1 MYIKDHSLTRFGQRQ
16 FALTA
21 RKRRLQ
27 PAIDGT
33 PMLKRAALLISST
46 EAYPSRCCP
55 AHLAQRSLCR
65 RRWCPRPE
73 DQRRNV
79 DKHVSQ
85 YRNLGVSIRR
95 GRSCVEA
102 MVWGHL
108 EASVQP
114 CENLM

>member
-79 DKHVSQ
+79 DKHLSR
-85 YRNLGVSIRR
+85 YRDLRGKSPPGVVLRCGGGLGPSGSID
-95 GRSCVEA
+95 A
-102 MVWGHL
+102 TM
-108 EASVQP
+108 
-114 CENLM
+114 